1 MVDANKSTEL
11 WRHPSVNNI
20 LPIRGEIYSGEWN
33 ISLIKIMFF
42 YADDDNH
49 VLEYTLHKSLTFF
62 EVDCWLEKKIIR
74 TKRSGVSS
82 LHFERGRKNG
92 V

>member
-11 WRHPSVNNI
+11 WWHPSVNNI

-62 EVDCWLEKKIIR
+62 KLTVGWRRK
-74 TKRSGVSS
+74 S
-82 LHFERGRKNG
+82 HFIFTIFQLNDQFNNKY
-92 V
+92 